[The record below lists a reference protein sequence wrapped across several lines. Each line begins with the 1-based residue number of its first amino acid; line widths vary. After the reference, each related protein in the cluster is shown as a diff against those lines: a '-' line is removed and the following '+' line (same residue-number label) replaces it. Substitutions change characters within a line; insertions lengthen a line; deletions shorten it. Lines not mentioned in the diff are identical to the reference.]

1 MDHLQRGWDE
11 QLRDVHA
18 RLLKS
23 ADTSAVTSKN
33 ISEDTQVVTKE
44 LEGSP
49 IVELHRIPH
58 KPVVVEPVLPQ
69 SSPSPQDNI
78 EIIGGRLNIKTAA
91 GDASIPLSKE
101 AEALL
106 IRNAMKYQEAIISEK
121 KTNALV
127 TIAMAILTGLSALAI
142 GLTLFKGSTGNRTVS
157 II

>member
-1 MDHLQRGWDE
+1 
-11 QLRDVHA
+11 
-18 RLLKS
+18 LLKS

-58 KPVVVEPVLPQ
+58 KPVVAEPAPPPRSL
-69 SSPSPQDNI
+69 PSPQDSI

-91 GDASIPLSKE
+91 GDASVPLSKE

-157 II
+157 LI